1 MAVKWNVRRI
11 KANSSGGVTE
21 VHYCAW
27 DEEVS
32 GSGIATSRISGSYDG
47 IQTFTPDSSNSLYT
61 QFDQLTE
68 DEVLAWCKELIGTE
82 KMTLIETSIANQIL
96 QQQTEDTEV
105 SFPWR

>member
-1 MAVKWNVRRI
+1 MAINWSVRRI
-11 KANSSGGVTE
+11 KTNSSGGVTE

-32 GSGIATSRISGSYDG
+32 GSGLTTSRISGSWDG
-47 IQTFTPDSSNSLYT
+47 IQTFTPDSSSFLYT

-68 DEVLAWCKELIGTE
+68 NEVLDWCKDLIGTE
-82 KMTLIETSIANQIL
+82 KIASIETSIANQIL
-96 QQQTEDTEV
+96 QQQTEDIEV